1 MTPMVWEVGELHPP
15 ILLDFR
21 KSTVIHKC
29 IFLATKYYLT
39 TWWLGVESIDLAYR
53 WWYKT
58 MAPCHYFPRTTNSFA
73 RMNETIVIYY
83 LPFVGQVKTRLDLH
97 AWNIKH
103 SRTHACTHIYVYKIC
118 MYICIYVYMYICIY
132 VYMYICILYVCMYVC
147 MYVYVCVNGSLIF
160 FFTWEF
166 SKEHLMLDMAS
177 FYMWHKM
184 DICEGGTLKNIVY
197 RGQS

>member
-132 VYMYICILYVCMYVC
+132 VYMYICVYICTYISIYAYMSVYVQMYVSIHVCMWAYIWWICMYVC
-147 MYVYVCVNGSLIF
+147 MHAYIYHKKFWMLSKSHVSL
-160 FFTWEF
+160 
-166 SKEHLMLDMAS
+166 
-177 FYMWHKM
+177 
-184 DICEGGTLKNIVY
+184 
-197 RGQS
+197 